1 MKKRYL
7 IPLVLLAIS
16 VIMLLWARF
25 ISTSG
30 LEVHEIEIR
39 SAKLPDSFQEM
50 KVVHFTDL
58 HYGRTVDKKRFD
70 SIVETINKIDAD
82 MVFFT
87 GDLIEENSD
96 ITSKDIQ
103 DITEGLKNIK
113 ATLGKYAVVG
123 NHDYY
128 NTSYKKILE
137 DSDFIL
143 LNNNYDIVYKEGYTP
158 IFVGGLGSYVY
169 NDADV
174 KPLVSYFTSQT
185 EEEPLYKILLIHEG
199 DVIDEIKDA
208 KFDLIVGGH
217 SHNGQV
223 RLPFIGAIYNTYGAK
238 KYYKPHYTVDDTE
251 VYISNGIGCSGLSFR
266 FFNKPSINYYRFK
279 KEA

>member
-7 IPLVLLAIS
+7 IPLILLAMI
-16 VIMLLWARF
+16 IPTLLWARF

-30 LEVHEIEIR
+30 LKVHEIEIKT
-39 SAKLPDSFQEM
+39 SKIPTSFDGM
-50 KVVHFTDL
+50 KIVHFSDL

-70 SIVETINKIDAD
+70 SIVNTINNIDAD

-87 GDLIEENSD
+87 GDLIEENMD
-96 ITSKDIQ
+96 ITTEDIK
-103 DITEGLKNIK
+103 DITECLKNMN

-123 NHDYY
+123 NHDFN
-128 NTSYKKILE
+128 NTFYKKILE

-158 IFVGGLGSYVY
+158 IFVGGLGSYVF
-169 NDADV
+169 NDADIT
-174 KPLVSYFTSQT
+174 PLKTYFESAQ
-185 EEEPLYKILLIHEG
+185 ENMYKILLIHEG
-199 DVIDEIKDA
+199 DVIDEIKDYN
-208 KFDLIVGGH
+208 FDLIVGGH

-223 RLPFIGAIYNTYGAK
+223 RLPLIGSIYNTPGAK
-238 KYYKPHYTVDDTE
+238 KYHDPHYTVGDTE

-266 FFNKPSINYYRFK
+266 FFNKPSINYYRFRK
-279 KEA
+279 TA